1 MNHIFRKSADKLFR
15 VANVEQGSNA
25 AKLQDL
31 RREMQ
36 KRLLERRQT
45 ERALREASRLD
56 AQRRSMTWRATT

>member
-45 ERALREASRLD
+45 ERALREASRLE

>member
-25 AKLQDL
+25 EKLQDL

-45 ERALREASRLD
+45 ERALREASRLE

>member
-1 MNHIFRKSADKLFR
+1 MNHIFRKTADKLFR
-15 VANVEQGSNA
+15 AANVEQGSNA
-25 AKLQDL
+25 EKLQDL

-45 ERALREASRLD
+45 ERTLREASRLE

>member
-25 AKLQDL
+25 EKLQDL

-45 ERALREASRLD
+45 ERTLREASRLE
-56 AQRRSMTWRATT
+56 AQRRSVTWRATT

>member
-25 AKLQDL
+25 EKLQDL

-45 ERALREASRLD
+45 ERTLR
-56 AQRRSMTWRATT
+56 